1 MFGRVRV
8 YPWGYCNQAITVQYC
23 LSQGNVVKNSRS
35 PFHLSSFQLDNHR
48 MEERVM
54 TIAAKVRTRKISP
67 KAGLCVSGSY
77 NLIGP
82 ESPAIEAMTDFAR
95 VTAVT
100 IGAGASV
107 AAANSTMIARGVRLL
122 LVLDGEGEL
131 EGLITARDTLGEKLM
146 QVSQARG
153 AKHHE
158 VTVADLMCP
167 VSDIDTITLEDVVN
181 ARVVDILDALRS
193 LGRQHILVEDVD
205 PANGSPRVRGV
216 FSATQIGRLLG
227 VPVQTFDFART
238 FGEIEAALAN

>member
-1 MFGRVRV
+1 
-8 YPWGYCNQAITVQYC
+8 
-23 LSQGNVVKNSRS
+23 
-35 PFHLSSFQLDNHR
+35 
-48 MEERVM
+48 M

-153 AKHHE
+153 QNTMK
-158 VTVADLMCP
+158 
-167 VSDIDTITLEDVVN
+167 
-181 ARVVDILDALRS
+181 
-193 LGRQHILVEDVD
+193 
-205 PANGSPRVRGV
+205 
-216 FSATQIGRLLG
+216 
-227 VPVQTFDFART
+227 
-238 FGEIEAALAN
+238 